1 MEKINDLREF
11 LDSAHSVYHAV
22 AALVEKLETA
32 GYKPLRETNSWTLVP
47 GGKY

>member
-1 MEKINDLREF
+1 MEKITELRNF

-22 AALVEKLETA
+22 AGLVWNLEAA
-32 GYKPLRETNSWTLVP
+32 GSTGRSEGGRGGRGA